1 MLAKREI
8 PSNAI
13 NYDMCKICPNP
24 CCLYMP
30 CEYLPSDFVEPKM
43 DAIEQVILNNLAI
56 IDSKF
61 LDFENK
67 FIYYLRA
74 RTIYEDLNT
83 MDCLGKKD
91 IYLAKETREAP
102 CLHYKQVEKDYYG
115 VEYAKYDEKKLRA
128 LTTGQLVKLFRL
140 KGEQDNLFSLLDYLR
155 TDSSNESYQ
164 LIITRALNICINDY
178 LRERAQKYGGGCLL
192 TEQERP
198 GGGLFIVPDLREGK
212 PRCYL
217 ASEYHEDDWSAQ
229 ENQDVLKKI
238 LDKVK

>member
-1 MLAKREI
+1 MLMLAKREI
-8 PSNAI
+8 PSNVI

-91 IYLAKETREAP
+91 IY
-102 CLHYKQVEKDYYG
+102 HFYYL
-115 VEYAKYDEKKLRA
+115 YPYYLDFL
-128 LTTGQLVKLFRL
+128 
-140 KGEQDNLFSLLDYLR
+140 DLFSFANNKTFY
-155 TDSSNESYQ
+155 
-164 LIITRALNICINDY
+164 
-178 LRERAQKYGGGCLL
+178 
-192 TEQERP
+192 
-198 GGGLFIVPDLREGK
+198 F
-212 PRCYL
+212 
-217 ASEYHEDDWSAQ
+217 YHYSK
-229 ENQDVLKKI
+229 NLH
-238 LDKVK
+238 L